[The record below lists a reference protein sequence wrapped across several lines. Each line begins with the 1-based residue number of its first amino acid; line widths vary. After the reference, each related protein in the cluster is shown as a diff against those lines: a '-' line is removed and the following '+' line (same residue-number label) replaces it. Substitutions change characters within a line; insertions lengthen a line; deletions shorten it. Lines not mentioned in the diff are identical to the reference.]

1 MIFRGGTEAGHTTD
15 HVAVEA
21 AKIFFVSKVFILSNT
36 DGFLR
41 VDQGGALTDEVI
53 PEVNLS
59 HYLENALFHKPGI
72 HTPLDRPAAE
82 LALQS
87 GITVVLLGRN
97 LDNVREC
104 IKGRQFIG
112 TIFYPR

>member
-1 MIFRGGTEAGHTTD
+1 M
-15 HVAVEA
+15 
-21 AKIFFVSKVFILSNT
+21 KIFLSKVFILSNT

-41 VDQGGALTDEVI
+41 VTKAALNDEVI

-72 HTPLDRPAAE
+72 HTPLDRPTAE

-87 GITVVLLGRN
+87 GIIIVCL
-97 LDNVREC
+97 E
-104 IKGRQFIG
+104 K
-112 TIFYPR
+112 P